1 METWNR
7 EQLYA
12 EVWEQ
17 PLVKVAPKYGISAVA
32 LGKVCDK
39 LQTPL
44 PSRGFWT
51 KKESTVKPESG
62 FGQKSHVF
70 RTLKGLLYLTY
81 ISINSRL
88 LHSRVF

>member
-17 PLVKVAPKYGISAVA
+17 PLSKLGPKYGISAVA

-39 LQTPL
+39 L
-44 PSRGFWT
+44 
-51 KKESTVKPESG
+51 
-62 FGQKSHVF
+62 
-70 RTLKGLLYLTY
+70 
-81 ISINSRL
+81 
-88 LHSRVF
+88 